1 VSRSL
6 SPSEY
11 LDAGRAPQLIARGI
25 DAGGEASLTVY
36 FDAGRTRAT
45 GYELV
50 LFYPS

>member
-1 VSRSL
+1 MT
-6 SPSEY
+6 
-11 LDAGRAPQLIARGI
+11 QGI

-36 FDAGRTRAT
+36 FDASRTRAT